1 MMAKRK
7 PYLNELVRSEQ
18 QEAAR
23 VRRFLSGGNVS
34 DSPLW
39 LAEGIP
45 SHWNAVILASLYD
58 IRRVDLSVKQATN
71 ASGKAMY
78 FAVMTCKRGTCTR
91 AGASCSGDREVA
103 IELAFRNSV
112 RQLC

>member
-1 MMAKRK
+1 MAKRK
-7 PYLNELVRSEQ
+7 PSLNELVRSEQ
-18 QEAAR
+18 QESAR
-23 VRRFLSGGNVS
+23 VRRFLSGGDIS
-34 DSPLW
+34 DSPRW
-39 LAEGIP
+39 LAPGVP
-45 SHWNAVILASLYD
+45 SHWNAVILASHHD
-58 IRRVDLSVKQATN
+58 IRRVDLSVKKAVN

-78 FAVMTCKRGTCTR
+78 FAVMTCKRGNCTR